1 MKGVRELTNFIVN
14 EIQDV
19 YRLQGVSINDKHI
32 ETILRQMLRK
42 ALVTDGGDSK
52 FIKGDQV
59 DYAELLEENDK
70 VNSNGLNPAEY
81 ERVLLGIT
89 KAFVIPRST
98 LSYSAGF
105 RPLELTLSFSS
116 SSSA

>member
-1 MKGVRELTNFIVN
+1 
-14 EIQDV
+14 
-19 YRLQGVSINDKHI
+19 
-32 ETILRQMLRK
+32 MLRK

-81 ERVLLGIT
+81 ERVLL
-89 KAFVIPRST
+89 
-98 LSYSAGF
+98 
-105 RPLELTLSFSS
+105 
-116 SSSA
+116 